1 MNDPQPEGQMA
12 SHIGRRKFLAT
23 LGGAAAACPLPAR
36 DVGMYFP
43 KIGDSAL
50 RPTHRE
56 RRVGFSNLI
65 HYAIHPQPSS
75 YVAPHILQCI
85 GEVVGRHAETF
96 RRESRSESLLIPFLV

>member
-1 MNDPQPEGQMA
+1 MK
-12 SHIGRRKFLAT
+12 RRAFITL
-23 LGGAAAACPLPAR
+23 LGGAAAAWPLAAH
-36 DVGMYFP
+36 DVSMYFP

-50 RPTHRE
+50 RPTHRDS
-56 RRVGFSNLI
+56 RVGFSNLI
-65 HYAIHPQPSS
+65 RYASHPQPSS